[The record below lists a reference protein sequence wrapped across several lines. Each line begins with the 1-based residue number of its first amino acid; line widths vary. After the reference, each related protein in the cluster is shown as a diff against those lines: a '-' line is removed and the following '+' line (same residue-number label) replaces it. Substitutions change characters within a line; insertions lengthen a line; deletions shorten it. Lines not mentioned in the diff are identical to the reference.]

1 MLESPGAN
9 VPCNSSPTSYRP
21 SLVVQQ
27 WLNGLNGLLNGLS
40 EGKTNLCRD
49 RRPAQAFFFSP
60 PEIDSSLLLLGAFGC
75 LVLDYFSIWL
85 FRLLYTIHIPV
96 AGPPNPPH
104 PGSNF
109 FLFAAGK
116 WGQQAMEQ
124 VVGMDRNIAFTG

>member
-1 MLESPGAN
+1 MAEWAERAAEWAVGGQN
-9 VPCNSSPTSYRP
+9 K
-21 SLVVQQ
+21 LVS
-27 WLNGLNGLLNGLS
+27 G
-40 EGKTNLCRD
+40 
-49 RRPAQAFFFSP
+49 PAASAGFFFSP